1 VEPPQV
7 VMRPLDLV
15 KQSGVN
21 IALQKLKIEGTT
33 IVRTREDA
41 RRVVSV
47 LKSVPDRIHAW
58 DTETINIDAK
68 EQSPVGN
75 GTIICASVFA
85 GPDLDF
91 GSGPRLF
98 IDNYADAEGVI
109 MEFKDYLEDPKYLKV
124 FHNYGYDRH
133 IFFNHGI
140 DVKGFGGDTMHMAR
154 LVDPSRPPNQ
164 YGLSALS
171 ELMGNEISDI
181 KKEIIAKLRQGY
193 KGKKAFER

>member
-1 VEPPQV
+1 
-7 VMRPLDLV
+7 M
-15 KQSGVN
+15 
-21 IALQKLKIEGTT
+21 
-33 IVRTREDA
+33 
-41 RRVVSV
+41 
-47 LKSVPDRIHAW
+47 PDRVHAW

-75 GTIICASVFA
+75 GQIICASVFV
-85 GPDLDF
+85 GPDIDF

-109 MEFKDYLEDPKYLKV
+109 MEFKQYLEDPKYLKC

-140 DVKGFGGDTMHMAR
+140 NVQGFGGDTMHMAR
-154 LVDPSRPPNQ
+154 LFDPSKMPNQ

-171 ELMGNEISDI
+171 EIMREEIVKTRDLM
-181 KKEIIAKLRQGY
+181 IAHFKN
-193 KGKKAFER
+193 